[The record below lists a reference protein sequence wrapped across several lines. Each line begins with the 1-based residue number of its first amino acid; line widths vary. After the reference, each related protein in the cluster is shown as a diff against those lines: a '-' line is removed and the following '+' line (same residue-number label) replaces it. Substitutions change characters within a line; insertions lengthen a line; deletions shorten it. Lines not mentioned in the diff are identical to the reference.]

1 MNKKT
6 SSSNKNN
13 FRYFSKSKTSKSRK
27 QKQTTKGEC
36 KKISSNL
43 SKSRPERNCANK
55 STKKNTILQIKMK
68 KRKRKSNMKRNI
80 LTSSGAKKYTPKF
93 LTLWKTTL
101 STDFPNNKTSIL
113 LKNIETG
120 TFTNS
125 ECTKTKCKK

>member
-13 FRYFSKSKTSKSRK
+13 FRYFLKSKTSKSKK
-27 QKQTTKGEC
+27 QRQTTKGEY
-36 KKISSNL
+36 KKISSNS

-55 STKKNTILQIKMK
+55 STKKNIILWMKMK
-68 KRKRKSNMKRNI
+68 KRKRKSKMKKNI
-80 LTSSGAKKYTPKF
+80 LTSSGAKKYAPKS
-93 LTLWKTTL
+93 LILWRTTL
-101 STDFPNNKTSIL
+101 NIDSKKNKASIL

-125 ECTKTKCKK
+125 ECTKTKCNK